1 MTTSTLRKLKG
12 STVVAIPSEMLERLG
27 LGPAAEVELSVEAG
41 RLIVTP
47 RGRRRF
53 TLDELMAQC
62 DLDPPFTEAEC
73 DWQATRP
80 AGKEAI

>member
-12 STVVAIPSEMLERLG
+12 STVVTIPPEMLERLG

-47 RGRRRF
+47 RGRRR
-53 TLDELMAQC
+53 TSLDEIMAQC
-62 DLDPPFTEAEC
+62 DLEQPFTETER
-73 DWQATRP
+73 DWQAARP
-80 AGKEAI
+80 VGEEAI